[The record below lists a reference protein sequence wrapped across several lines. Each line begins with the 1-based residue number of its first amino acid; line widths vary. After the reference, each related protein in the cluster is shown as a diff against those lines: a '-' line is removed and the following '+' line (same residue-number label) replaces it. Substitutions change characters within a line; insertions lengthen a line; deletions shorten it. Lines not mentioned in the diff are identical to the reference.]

1 MITLNDGTSVRVS
14 GVRMGTP
21 YGGMLEGLPTK
32 AQNDKI
38 IERAKTSFTKDW
50 GTRQVHLVGP
60 KRSEPKIMGHDSV
73 PDRLKDL
80 YPDPERLP
88 DCLFQV
94 WLDSWTTYDKA
105 DDGTEVVLVFFVDK
119 TAAINK
125 TLKELVTEASVS
137 FKWKDVAKGFG
148 Y

>member
-1 MITLNDGTSVRVS
+1 
-14 GVRMGTP
+14 MGTP

-32 AQNDKI
+32 EQNDKI
-38 IERAKTSFTKDW
+38 IERAKTSFEKDW
-50 GTRQVHLVGP
+50 GTRQVHLVEP
-60 KRSEPKIMGHDSV
+60 KRSEPKIMGYDSV
-73 PDRLKDL
+73 PDRMKEH
-80 YPDPERLP
+80 YPNPERLP

-94 WLDSWTTYDKA
+94 WLTSWTTYDKE
-105 DDGTEVVLVFFVDK
+105 DDGTLVVLVFFVDK